1 MTDPTRP
8 DLYRFW
14 IAEHVRFAD
23 LDALGHV
30 NNNAIGVYF
39 EQLRVS
45 LVHECGGFRG
55 ESPWTVVLARS
66 VIDYKAELRF
76 PADIR
81 VGARVAKVGNTS
93 VILGAAIFEGD
104 RCIAVQEAVCVI
116 VDKDSHR
123 PTPVPADLRDALA
136 RYV

>member
-39 EQLRVS
+39 EQSRVS
-45 LVHECGGFRG
+45 LVHECGGFRS

-66 VIDYKAELRF
+66 IIDYKAELLF
-76 PADIR
+76 PANIR

-93 VILGAAIFEGD
+93 VVLGAAIFDGD

-116 VDKDSHR
+116 VGKESHR
-123 PTPVPADLRDALA
+123 PTPVPVDLRDALA
-136 RYV
+136 RYA

>member
-1 MTDPTRP
+1 MTDPTSP

-45 LVHECGGFRG
+45 LVHDGCGFRG
-55 ESPWTVVLARS
+55 DSPWTVVLARS
-66 VIDYKAELRF
+66 VIDYKAELLF

-81 VGARVAKVGNTS
+81 VGARVVRVGNTS
-93 VILGAAIFEGD
+93 VVLGAAIFEGD
-104 RCIAVQEAVCVI
+104 RCIAVHEAVCVI
-116 VDKDSHR
+116 VDKNTHR
-123 PTPVPADLRDALA
+123 PFPVPADLRDALA

>member
-8 DLYRFW
+8 DPYRFW

-39 EQLRVS
+39 EQSRVS
-45 LVHECGGFRG
+45 LVHECGGFRS
-55 ESPWTVVLARS
+55 EAPWTVVLARS
-66 VIDYKAELRF
+66 VIDYKAELLF

-93 VILGAAIFEGD
+93 VILGAAIFDGD

-116 VDKDSHR
+116 VGKDSHR
-123 PTPVPADLRDALA
+123 PIPVPADLRDALA
-136 RYV
+136 RYA

>member
-39 EQLRVS
+39 EQSRVS
-45 LVHECGGFRG
+45 LVHDCGGFRG
-55 ESPWTVVLARS
+55 EAPWTVVLARS

-93 VILGAAIFEGD
+93 VILGAAIFDGD
-104 RCIAVQEAVCVI
+104 RCIALQEAVCVI

-123 PTPVPADLRDALA
+123 PIPVPADLRDALA
-136 RYV
+136 RYA